1 MEINKQSLINRL
13 RAVFSSVK
21 QPKTASDGCPR
32 KICREIERRFG
43 NKTREKLNKDDILF
57 MSAEFTLLN
66 ENAFH
71 YFLPVI
77 LEAALEDIDSVSF
90 DLLVQNL
97 FHYPGERDF
106 KKYRDKRLKIL
117 STAQADVILDIIN
130 WWIKNEDIG
139 ESWRGDLVKSL
150 PFWRKRAKR

>member
-1 MEINKQSLINRL
+1 MEINKHSLINRL
-13 RAVFSSVK
+13 RTVFSSVK

-57 MSAEFTLLN
+57 MSAELTLLN

-71 YFLPVI
+71 YFLPAI
-77 LEAALEDIDSVSF
+77 LETALDDIKSVSF
-90 DLLVQNL
+90 DHLVQNL
-97 FHYPGERDF
+97 FSYPKEHGH
-106 KKYRDKRLKIL
+106 KKFQDKRLKL
-117 STAQADVILDIIN
+117 FSTAQSDVILNIIE

-139 ESWRGDLVKSL
+139 ETWREGLVKSL